1 MCVGCADKQTDNR
14 FRCARARENDNPPP
28 EAGPQQRLQRVGFK
42 RAETHKIGQAGGSLR
57 ITVIIFRTINAG
69 VAHKAAKTFG
79 QRELLSSY
87 ASKYRRTTG
96 MGAEKFE
103 ASLAEMWWFG
113 RHLWH
118 PSDRA
123 MMTRL
128 FHLACGKEQP
138 GERLRDMA
146 WRARG
151 LRRGRREGKTWQNR
165 CTLDGSVDQHW
176 CARSGQLKVRAQRGG
191 LFCTLS
197 RRAVEGL
204 WTGAATRKRCHAA
217 CPVWSVSPVLPATT
231 ILCCPVLP
239 VSSVSFRCV
248 SRLALCAPHRSCG
261 PDVTPRLVRPFDEST
276 TLCMHD
282 VTVCAVRVW

>member
-42 RAETHKIGQAGGSLR
+42 RAETQKIGQAGGSLR

-197 RRAVEGL
+197 RRAVEGRR
-204 WTGAATRKRCHAA
+204 TGGAATRKRCHAA
-217 CPVWSVSPVLPATT
+217 CPG
-231 ILCCPVLP
+231 P
-239 VSSVSFRCV
+239 VSCQPASQPACHHLVCLVS
-248 SRLALCAPHRSCG
+248 SRPLRTAPQPSIRYCCMAFKWPSTAAPDYCPLCLSPTAHSFP
-261 PDVTPRLVRPFDEST
+261 
-276 TLCMHD
+276 
-282 VTVCAVRVW
+282 

>member
-42 RAETHKIGQAGGSLR
+42 RAETQKIGQAGGSLR

-197 RRAVEGL
+197 RRAVEGRR
-204 WTGAATRKRCHAA
+204 TGGAATRKRCHAA
-217 CPVWSVSPVLPATT
+217 CPGPVSCQPASQPACLPPSRLSRFVSPFA
-231 ILCCPVLP
+231 
-239 VSSVSFRCV
+239 
-248 SRLALCAPHRSCG
+248 HRAAAFHPLLLHGIQVAKHC
-261 PDVTPRLVRPFDEST
+261 ST
-276 TLCMHD
+276 
-282 VTVCAVRVW
+282 